1 MNNMKKKAIAL
12 LSGGLDSTLALK
24 IVLDL
29 GFEVIALNMK
39 TPFCTCDGKS
49 GVCNSSKFAQEFGIK
64 LVRIFGGEDYL
75 KIVKNP
81 EHGYGRN
88 LNPCIDCRIYLFKKA
103 KELMEKE
110 GAVFIFTGEVLG
122 ERPMSQRLDAMKL
135 IERESV
141 LKGKVLRPLS
151 AKLLEPT
158 LPEKEGIVDRSAL
171 LNLQG
176 RSRKRQIQ
184 LAGDYQIRD
193 YPCPAGGCLLTEE
206 NFARRLKDSFDHNE
220 DALRH
225 ISLLKI
231 GRHFRLPAQDG
242 SNSKEVKLIVGRNQE
257 ENNLLLS
264 LAQQEEAKFTVKEFK
279 GALGVL
285 LGEPL
290 PGSINL
296 SARISARYCKEKS
309 LAFLKVKIWTNSE
322 DEHQEIEVT
331 PLEDAQI
338 EFYRV

>member
-1 MNNMKKKAIAL
+1 MTKKKAIGL
-12 LSGGLDSTLALK
+12 LSGGLDSTLALR

-39 TPFCTCDGKS
+39 TPFCTCDGRS
-49 GVCNSSKFAQEFGIK
+49 GVCYSNKFAQEFGIK
-64 LVRIFGGEDYL
+64 LVRIFGGDDYL
-75 KIVKNP
+75 EIVKNP
-81 EHGYGRN
+81 KHGYGRN
-88 LNPCIDCRIYLFKKA
+88 LNPCIDCRIFLFKKA

-110 GAVFIFTGEVLG
+110 GAEFIFTGDVLG

-135 IERESV
+135 IERESS

-158 LPEKEGIVDRSAL
+158 LPEKNGIIDRFAL

-184 LAGDYQIRD
+184 LASDYQIRD

-206 NFARRLKDSFDHNE
+206 NFARRLKDSFFHGE
-220 DALRH
+220 DTLRH

-231 GRHFRLPAQDG
+231 GRHFRLPVENG
-242 SNSKEVKLIVGRNQE
+242 NERKGLKLIVGRDQE
-257 ENNLLLS
+257 ENNYLLS
-264 LAQQEEAKFTVKEFK
+264 LSLPEETKLTAKEFK
-279 GALGVL
+279 GALGLL

-290 PGSINL
+290 SGSINL
-296 SARISARYCKEKS
+296 SASISARYCQQKNSAS
-309 LAFLKVKIWTNSE
+309 LIVKTWTDSE
-322 DEHQEIEVT
+322 DEHQSIEVT

-338 EFYRV
+338 ESYRI

>member
-1 MNNMKKKAIAL
+1 MTRKKAIAL

-49 GVCNSSKFAQEFGIK
+49 GVCYSSRFSQEFGIK

-75 KIVKNP
+75 EIVKNP

-110 GAVFIFTGEVLG
+110 GASFIFTGEVLG

-135 IERESV
+135 IERESG

-158 LPEKEGIVDRSAL
+158 QPETEGIIDRSAL
-171 LNLQG
+171 LNIQG
-176 RSRKRQIQ
+176 RSRKRQIK
-184 LAGDYQIRD
+184 LAEDYQITD

-220 DALRH
+220 DSLRH

-231 GRHFRLPAQDG
+231 GRHFRLVFQDG
-242 SNSKEVKLIVGRNQE
+242 SNTDGAKLIVGRNQE
-257 ENNLLLS
+257 ENELLAT
-264 LAQQEEAKFTVKEFK
+264 LAQPHETKFTVKEFK

-285 LGEPL
+285 LSEPMPEYL
-290 PGSINL
+290 SM
-296 SARISARYCKEKS
+296 SARISARYSKERTSAS
-309 LAFLKVKIWTNSE
+309 LIVKTWTDSE

-338 EFYRV
+338 EAYRV

>member
-1 MNNMKKKAIAL
+1 MKKKAIAL

-29 GFEVIALNMK
+29 GFEVIGLNMK
-39 TPFCTCDGKS
+39 TPFCTCDGKG
-49 GVCNSSKFAQEFGIK
+49 GVCYSSKFSQEFGIK

-75 KIVKNP
+75 EIVKNP
-81 EHGYGRN
+81 KHGYGRN

-135 IERESV
+135 IEKESG

-158 LPEKEGIVDRSAL
+158 LPEKEGIIDRSAL

-184 LAGDYQIRD
+184 LAGDYQIKD

-206 NFARRLKDSFDHNE
+206 NFARRLKDSFNHNE
-220 DALRH
+220 DTLRH
-225 ISLLKI
+225 IALLKI
-231 GRHFRLPAQDG
+231 GRHFRLPLQGG
-242 SNSKEVKLIVGRNQE
+242 SKSKGAKLIVGRDQE

-264 LAQQEEAKFTVKEFK
+264 LAQAEEVKFTVKEFK

-290 PGSINL
+290 PEDLIL
-296 SARISARYCKEKS
+296 SARISARYCQERGSAS
-309 LAFLKVKIWTNSE
+309 LIIKTWTNSE
-322 DEHQEIEVT
+322 EDHQEIEAT
-331 PLEDAQI
+331 PLGDAEI
-338 EFYRV
+338 DIYRV

>member
-1 MNNMKKKAIAL
+1 MTKKKAIAL

-24 IVLDL
+24 IVLDM

-49 GVCNSSKFAQEFGIK
+49 GVCYSSKFAQEFGIK

-135 IERESV
+135 IEKESG

-158 LPEKEGIVDRSAL
+158 LSEKEGIIDRSAL

-184 LAGDYQIRD
+184 LAGDYRIKD

-220 DALRH
+220 DTLRH
-225 ISLLKI
+225 VSLLKI
-231 GRHFRLPAQDG
+231 GRHFRLPVQDG
-242 SNSKEVKLIVGRNQE
+242 FNSKGAKLIVGRDQE

-264 LAQQEEAKFTVKEFK
+264 LAQPEETKFTVKDFK

-290 PGSINL
+290 PEDLSL
-296 SARISARYCKEKS
+296 SARISARYCQERS
-309 LAFLKVKIWTNSE
+309 LASLIVKTWTNSE
-322 DEHQEIEVT
+322 GDHQEIEAT
-331 PLEDAQI
+331 LLGDAEI
-338 EFYRV
+338 DIYRV

>member
-1 MNNMKKKAIAL
+1 MQKKAIAL

-24 IVLDL
+24 IVLNL
-29 GFEVIALNMK
+29 GFEVTALNMK

-49 GVCNSSKFAQEFGIK
+49 GVCYSSKFAREFGIE

-110 GAVFIFTGEVLG
+110 GADFIFTGEVLG

-135 IERESV
+135 IERESG

-158 LPEKEGIVDRSAL
+158 LPEKEGLVDRSAL

-176 RSRKRQIQ
+176 RSRKRQIE
-184 LAGDYQIRD
+184 LAGDYQIKD

-206 NFARRLKDSFDHNE
+206 NFARRLKDSFNHNE
-220 DALRH
+220 DTLRH

-231 GRHFRLPAQDG
+231 GRHFRLPIENG
-242 SNSKEVKLIVGRNQE
+242 SEGKGAKLIVGRDQK
-257 ENNLLLS
+257 ENELLLT
-264 LAQQEEAKFTVKEFK
+264 LAQAEEIKFTVKEFK

-290 PGSINL
+290 PDSKNL
-296 SARISARYCKEKS
+296 SARISARYCQGKS
-309 LAFLKVKIWTNSE
+309 LTSLIVKSWTNSE
-322 DEHQEIEVT
+322 DEHQEIEVM
-331 PLEDAQI
+331 PLDDAQI
-338 EFYRV
+338 WSYRV

>member
-1 MNNMKKKAIAL
+1 MKKKAIAL

-24 IVLDL
+24 IVLDM

-49 GVCNSSKFAQEFGIK
+49 GVCYSSKFAQEFDIK
-64 LVRIFGGEDYL
+64 LVRVFGGEDYL

-103 KELMEKE
+103 KELMEQE
-110 GAVFIFTGEVLG
+110 GAAFVFTGEVLG

-135 IERESV
+135 IEKESG
-141 LKGKVLRPLS
+141 LKGKILRPLS

-158 LPEKEGIVDRSAL
+158 LSEKEGIIDRSVL

-184 LAGDYQIRD
+184 LAGDYQIKD

-206 NFARRLKDSFDHNE
+206 NFARRLRDSFDHNE
-220 DALRH
+220 DTLRH

-231 GRHFRLPAQDG
+231 GRHFRLPVQNG
-242 SNSKEVKLIVGRNQE
+242 SNNKGAKLIVGRDQE

-264 LAQQEEAKFTVKEFK
+264 LAQPEETKLTVKDFK

-285 LGEPL
+285 IGEPL
-290 PGSINL
+290 PEDLSL
-296 SARISARYCKEKS
+296 SARISARYCQERS
-309 LAFLKVKIWTNSE
+309 LASLTVKTWTNSE
-322 DEHQEIEVT
+322 GDHQEIEAT
-331 PLEDAQI
+331 LLGDAEI
-338 EFYRV
+338 DIYRV